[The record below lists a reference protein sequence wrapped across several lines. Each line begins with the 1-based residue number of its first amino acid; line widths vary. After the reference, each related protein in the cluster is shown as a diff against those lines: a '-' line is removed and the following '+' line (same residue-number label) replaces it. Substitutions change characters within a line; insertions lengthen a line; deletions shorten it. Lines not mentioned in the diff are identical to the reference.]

1 MGAGGGID
9 TFTFTWAELVTNAL
23 LDRIVEPLGDETPP
37 SSDELRE
44 PLALILR
51 KAGGLPVVEA
61 QLSEM
66 QKTEMGERLLADAI
80 GHYLSA
86 AGIMPNKPGHY
97 LTDSSILALDAL
109 IASMEIVDVNR
120 ADQESLESLPMVG
133 SARASAILRDRRAKG
148 YFASL
153 EELIARVDGLGPSAE
168 QALRYVTR
176 FDVPVGAPPVV
187 DDAAT
192 RQVNSLRSALSGFS
206 AVEPEDRLIRLL
218 ESILAI
224 TSRSPHP
231 DTAQRRPRSLNAF
244 NLEPQMEAEIVGVLE
259 GTAYYERLPE
269 FLRAASAS
277 IKVALFH
284 AAFPGPNH
292 PTKLLLDELIA
303 AKSRGVDVRV
313 VLDRDRETDPYM
325 STIINNKAKRY
336 LEDHGV
342 ECRFDKED
350 VLLHSKYVIL
360 DEKLCI
366 LGSHNWSA
374 GSYSEFDDLSFV
386 VQSLEMAAALVA
398 RFEQLW
404 N

>member
-1 MGAGGGID
+1 M
-9 TFTFTWAELVTNAL
+9 FTFTWTGLVTDAL
-23 LDRIVEPLGDETPP
+23 LDRILELLGDETPP
-37 SSDELRE
+37 SRDALRE
-44 PLALILR
+44 AIARILR
-51 KAGGLPVVEA
+51 NAGGLPVVEA
-61 QLSEM
+61 ALSEA
-66 QKTEMGERLLADAI
+66 QKTELGERLLADAL

-86 AGIMPNKPGHY
+86 AGMMPKELGHY
-97 LTDSSILALDAL
+97 LTASSIPVLDAC
-109 IASMEIVDVNR
+109 IASMEVVDVNR
-120 ADQESLESLPMVG
+120 AGQQSLESLPRVG
-133 SARASAILRDRRAKG
+133 AASARAILRDRRTKG

-168 QALRYVTR
+168 QALQYVTR
-176 FDVPVGAPPVV
+176 FGVPVGVAPVAE
-187 DDAAT
+187 DGGT
-192 RQVNSLRSALSGFS
+192 RLSNSLRHALCGFA
-206 AVEPEDRLIRLL
+206 AVKPGDRLLALL
-218 ESILAI
+218 ESIIAI

-231 DTAQRRPRSLNAF
+231 DTAQRRPRSLNAP
-244 NLEPQMEAEIVGVLE
+244 NLEPQVDAGFVGVLE
-259 GTAYYERLPE
+259 GPAYYERLPE

-277 IKVALFH
+277 IKVAMFH

-303 AKSRGVDVRV
+303 AKARGVDVRV

-325 STIINNKAKRY
+325 STVINTKAKRY

-350 VLLHSKYVIL
+350 VLLHSKYLIL
-360 DEKLCI
+360 DEELCV

-386 VQSLEMAAALVA
+386 VQSLEMAAALAA
-398 RFEQLW
+398 RFERLW

>member
-1 MGAGGGID
+1 M
-9 TFTFTWAELVTNAL
+9 FTFTWIELVTDAL
-23 LDRIVEPLGDETPP
+23 LDRIVDLSGDEPRL
-37 SSDELRE
+37 SHDQLRE
-44 PLALILR
+44 SIARILSN
-51 KAGGLPVVEA
+51 AGGLPVVEA
-61 QLSEM
+61 TLSEE
-66 QKTEMGERLLADAI
+66 QKTALGERLLADAL

-86 AGIMPNKPGHY
+86 AGMMPNKPGHY
-97 LTDSSILALDAL
+97 LTNSSLPTLNAC
-109 IASMEIVDVNR
+109 IASMEVVDVNR
-120 ADQESLESLPMVG
+120 AGQQSLESLPRVG
-133 SARASAILRDRRAKG
+133 AAKARAILRDRRANG

-153 EELIARVDGLGPSAE
+153 EDLSARVDGLGPSAE
-168 QALRYVTR
+168 QALKYVTK
-176 FDVPVGAPPVV
+176 FDVPVGALPV
-187 DDAAT
+187 AEGAET
-192 RQVNSLRSALSGFS
+192 RLSNSLRHALGGF
-206 AVEPEDRLIRLL
+206 ATVEPGDRLRCLV

-224 TSRSPHP
+224 TSQSSHP
-231 DTAQRRPRSLNAF
+231 DTTQRRPRSLTAF
-244 NLEPQMEAEIVGVLE
+244 NLGPQADAGFVGVLE

-269 FLRAASAS
+269 FLRAASTS
-277 IKVALFH
+277 IKVAMFH

-303 AKSRGVDVRV
+303 AKARGVDVRV

-325 STIINNKAKRY
+325 STVINTKAKRY

-350 VLLHSKYVIL
+350 VLLHSKYLIL
-360 DEKLCI
+360 DEKLCV

-386 VQSLEMAAALVA
+386 VESPEMAAALVA